1 MSTKFNKNI
10 KDELRSTLN
19 GKRWVN
25 MQKLSS
31 LLQLRGGKQ
40 PGGQPDST
48 SLLNF
53 KWLCVSEDRCKA
65 NFEHKPPKLKTT
77 MLTSL

>member
-25 MQKLSS
+25 MQKLTTRSYN
-31 LLQLRGGKQ
+31 LEAENNQRGQ
-40 PGGQPDST
+40 TDSA
-48 SLLNF
+48 SLNF
-53 KWLCVSEDRCKA
+53 KWSCVSEDRCKA
-65 NFEHKPPKLKTT
+65 NFEHKPPKRKTT
-77 MLTSL
+77 ILT

>member
-25 MQKLSS
+25 MQNLAHSYNFEAENN
-31 LLQLRGGKQ
+31 QR
-40 PGGQPDST
+40 GQPDST

-65 NFEHKPPKLKTT
+65 NFEHEPPKLKTT
-77 MLTSL
+77 M